1 MAQVTVTV
9 GGRPF
14 RMACADGEEE
24 HLEGL
29 ARLVDDRIGELR
41 SSFGEIGDQRLTV
54 MAAISIADELSES
67 TRKITRL
74 NGEIEDLND
83 AQRTAENASNAAAE
97 GAADRIENI
106 AARLERL
113 AQMMNAA
120 GKTQS

>member
-83 AQRTAENASNAAAE
+83 AQRTAENASNTAAE

>member
-83 AQRTAENASNAAAE
+83 AQRTAENSTNAAAE
-97 GAADRIENI
+97 NAADRIENI

-120 GKTQS
+120 GKTQP